1 MMPLEFGLLRHKV
14 FCFNSHLHLPVSEVP
29 FDAAI
34 IKRMAF
40 ESRRGLPTPTGWL
53 IHPERKRVLF
63 FIRDPKSLMRMPK
76 VITQLWYSTDE
87 GIPTQIKN
95 TRTMELED
103 ANETWF
109 ELLSNGWKLVE
120 HQINED
126 AA

>member
-1 MMPLEFGLLRHKV
+1 MTEDFGRAV
-14 FCFNSHLHLPVSEVP
+14 
-29 FDAAI
+29 
-34 IKRMAF
+34 
-40 ESRRGLPTPTGWL
+40 PTPSGWL
-53 IHPERKRVLF
+53 MNPEKKRVMF

-76 VITQLWYSTDE
+76 VITQLWHSTSE

-109 ELLSNGWKLVE
+109 ELLSNGWQVVE
-120 HQINED
+120 HQINDD